1 MVVMSSHGTSVTV
14 LVDSYGTGCSSL
26 PTDVTQES
34 IVAVGVADEED
45 DEEAIPAIS
54 AGKEGM

>member
-1 MVVMSSHGTSVTV
+1 MSSHGTSVTV

-54 AGKEGM
+54 SAGKEGM

>member
-1 MVVMSSHGTSVTV
+1 M
-14 LVDSYGTGCSSL
+14 DSYGTGCSSL
-26 PTDVTQES
+26 PTDVTLES